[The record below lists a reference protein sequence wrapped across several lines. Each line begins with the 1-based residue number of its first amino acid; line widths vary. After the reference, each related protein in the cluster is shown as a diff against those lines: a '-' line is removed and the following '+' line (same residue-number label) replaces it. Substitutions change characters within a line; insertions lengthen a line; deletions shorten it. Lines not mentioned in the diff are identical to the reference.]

1 MKRLLL
7 ITATLLITLASF
19 AQKTT
24 VQRSTAKNRI
34 TQKSSAQGSSESEA
48 ILDRA
53 YNLFKASDGIKL
65 SFKLYVTDQNGEA
78 RRPELGTAL
87 IKGDK
92 FKISSSTT
100 DVWFNGKTQW
110 VLIKNANEVN
120 ISNPTNEEIATI
132 SPLALLGM
140 YKNGYTL
147 KKPISKTINGR
158 SSYVIELI
166 PAKSNK
172 EFVTVQ
178 VAIEKR
184 SNTIVQVILK
194 LKNGTTNKID
204 ITNYVA
210 NYKFADSE
218 FTFNKDAHKRLE
230 IIDLR

>member
-7 ITATLLITLASF
+7 LTATLFITLVSF
-19 AQKTT
+19 SQITT
-24 VQRSTAKNRI
+24 VQKNTI
-34 TQKSSAQGSSESEA
+34 IQGSTDSKA

-53 YNLFKASDGIKL
+53 YNAYKASDGIKL
-65 SFKLYVTDQNGEA
+65 SFKLYVTDQNGDA
-78 RRPELGTAL
+78 YRPELGTAL

-92 FKISSSTT
+92 FKISTSST

-120 ISNPTNEEIATI
+120 ITNPTDEEIATI

-140 YKNGYTL
+140 YQKGYTL
-147 KKPISKTINGR
+147 KKPISKTINGK
-158 SSYVIELI
+158 SSYVIELV

-172 EFVTVQ
+172 EFVSVHI
-178 VAIEKR
+178 AIEKR

-194 LKNGTTNKID
+194 LKNGATNKID
-204 ITNYVA
+204 ITNYSS
-210 NYKFADSE
+210 NNKFADSE
-218 FTFNKDAHKRLE
+218 FTFNKNAHKRLE

>member
-7 ITATLLITLASF
+7 ITTTLFITLASF
-19 AQKTT
+19 SQKSIS
-24 VQRSTAKNRI
+24 QRSTA
-34 TQKSSAQGSSESEA
+34 QVSSDSKA

-53 YNLFKASDGIKL
+53 YNAYRASDGIKL

-78 RRPELGTAL
+78 YRPELGTAL
-87 IKGDK
+87 VKGDK
-92 FKISSSTT
+92 FKISTSST

-120 ISNPTNEEIATI
+120 ITNPTDEEIATI

-140 YKNGYTL
+140 YQKGYTL
-147 KKPISKTINGR
+147 KKPVSKTINGK
-158 SSYVIELI
+158 SSYVIELV

-172 EFVTVQ
+172 EFVSVH

-194 LKNGTTNKID
+194 LKNGATNKID
-204 ITNYVA
+204 ITNYSS
-210 NYKFADSE
+210 NNKFADSE
-218 FTFNKDAHKRLE
+218 FTFNKNSYKRLE